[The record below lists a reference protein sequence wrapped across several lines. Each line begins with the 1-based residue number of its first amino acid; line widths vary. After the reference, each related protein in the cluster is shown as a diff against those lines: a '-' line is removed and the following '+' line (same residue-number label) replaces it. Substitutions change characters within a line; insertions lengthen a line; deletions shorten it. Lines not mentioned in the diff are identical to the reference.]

1 VDESRCKIFK
11 MPSDLTPT
19 AETEM
24 IRAFVKLLAP
34 SIHQVSCGSRLD
46 GGYDLWLQLNPS
58 SVIKQ
63 VVITPQ
69 EYSTEE
75 WKETIKTAIE
85 QINV

>member
-1 VDESRCKIFK
+1 

-63 VVITPQ
+63 VVITHQ

-75 WKETIKTAIE
+75 WKDTIRTAIE